1 MLRPTVV
8 KRAIVVVL
16 DGLRPDAITAFDLT
30 HVRRLAQLGAST
42 MRARTISP
50 SITWSALTSLLT
62 GVRPQLH
69 GVLSDSVHLPQP
81 RIELTP
87 LPEILLAAGMPSSAF
102 LGELPA
108 FYRMFASRIAERL
121 GFSHARFSGT
131 SASEVL
137 LAALGALRVQREGL
151 IFLHLAD
158 ADRAGHAYGW
168 MSPQYGEAAR
178 RVDTA
183 LGQLAAKLDIEHDES
198 TVLIALADHGGGGI
212 VLNEHEED
220 HPLNTTIPMVIA
232 GGTVRHLCM
241 RDASLLDVP
250 ATVAWVLGGLVPDS
264 YSGRAL
270 VEIFGDNRPMFS
282 AVNTVRSTS
291 INELRA

>member
-30 HVRRLAQLGAST
+30 HVRRLMQLGAST
-42 MRARTISP
+42 MCARTISP

-81 RIELTP
+81 QIELTP
-87 LPEILLAAGMPSSAF
+87 LPRILRSAGMPSSAF

-108 FYRMFASRIAERL
+108 LYRMFASRIAERL
-121 GFSHARFSGT
+121 GFSHARFSGK

-137 LAALGALRVQREGL
+137 LASLGALRVQREGL
-151 IFLHLAD
+151 IFVHWAD
-158 ADRAGHAYGW
+158 ADRAGHAHGW

-178 RVDTA
+178 RVDAA
-183 LGQLAAKLDIEHDES
+183 LGRLAAEIDIEHDES
-198 TVLIALADHGGGGI
+198 TVLLALADHGGGGI
-212 VLNEHEED
+212 VPNEHDGD
-220 HPLNTTIPMVIA
+220 HPLNTAIPVVVA
-232 GGTVRHLCM
+232 GATVRHLCM
-241 RDASLLDVP
+241 RDVSLLDVP

-270 VEIFGDNRPMFS
+270 VEIFGEPWLRFAAS
-282 AVNTVRSTS
+282 AVPSKS
-291 INELRA
+291 LNELRA